1 MTMGVLSIFGYQK
14 KAFSLHLVVKT
25 CQKGVLC

>member
-1 MTMGVLSIFGYQK
+1 MIMGVLSIFGYQK
-14 KAFSLHLVVKT
+14 KVVFLHLVVKT